1 MDPRERP
8 SSFPWPPTLLVAA
21 AAGGWL
27 LGRSWPLPWP
37 GLDDWP
43 ARLLGIGFGVGG
55 LLLMAWAALALRR
68 HKTTIMP
75 HKGSTALVTNGPFRR
90 IRNPIYVAD
99 VLLLLAAA
107 EITKGLWIVLLVPV
121 FALLVTWLAII
132 PEERHL
138 EARFG
143 DTYREY
149 KARTRRWI

>member
-8 SSFPWPPTLLVAA
+8 SSFPWPPTLLVAVV
-21 AAGGWL
+21 AGGFL
-27 LGRSWPLPWP
+27 LGRLWRLPWP

-43 ARLLGIGFGVGG
+43 ARILGIGFGVAG
-55 LLLMAWAALALRR
+55 LVLMAWAAITFRR

-75 HKGSTALVTNGPFRR
+75 HRGSDALVTTGPFRR

-107 EITKGLWIVLLVPV
+107 ELTKGLWIVLLVPV
-121 FALLVTWLAII
+121 FVVLVTWLAIV